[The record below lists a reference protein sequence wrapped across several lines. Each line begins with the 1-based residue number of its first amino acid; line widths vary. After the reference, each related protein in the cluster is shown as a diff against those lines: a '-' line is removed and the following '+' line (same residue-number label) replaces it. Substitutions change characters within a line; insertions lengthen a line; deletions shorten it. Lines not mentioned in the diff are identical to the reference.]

1 MSNLNTEFSELIA
14 IADFHGVS
22 IDEAVALKT
31 ASESASKKL
40 TRNLST
46 AIADRLV
53 ATIENDWSATNSNY
67 LDVLTRRMQ
76 RANRKERLADPVAK
90 LEAPVEVVVEA
101 PVETEKVTVEAPVEV
116 VVEAPVETA
125 IDRSPT
131 QARRKRGATVATVEA
146 LAPVETEKVTV
157 EAPVARKTRSRRA
170 K

>member
-101 PVETEKVTVEAPVEV
+101 PVET
-116 VVEAPVETA
+116 A